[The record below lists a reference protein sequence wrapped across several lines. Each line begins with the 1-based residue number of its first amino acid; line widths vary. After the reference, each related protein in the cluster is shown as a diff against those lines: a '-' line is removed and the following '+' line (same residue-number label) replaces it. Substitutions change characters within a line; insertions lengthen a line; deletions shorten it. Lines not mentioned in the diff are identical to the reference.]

1 MSPNDV
7 RCEEGWPASSGPA
20 AIASCRRRWAVRSPA
35 RVTSPS
41 RPRPRRPTTKATSSP
56 GSISGGHDDDAGRAA
71 RDEPGCRPHP
81 LEDRHGLPRA
91 RRRPVASTRAERYAG
106 MDPSPCR
113 RNSRVAGAVF
123 LRHDGRECTAC
134 RIGFIGCSG
143 CSTISTLINQ
153 FSYESFDLRVTA
165 PTPNIFLS
173 ASIDLN

>member
-1 MSPNDV
+1 M
-7 RCEEGWPASSGPA
+7 
-20 AIASCRRRWAVRSPA
+20 
-35 RVTSPS
+35 
-41 RPRPRRPTTKATSSP
+41 TTL
-56 GSISGGHDDDAGRAA
+56 AA
-71 RDEPGCRPHP
+71 RLATNPGADRIRLRIGTAFLEHVDDLWPQREPNAT
-81 LEDRHGLPRA
+81 L
-91 RRRPVASTRAERYAG
+91 G